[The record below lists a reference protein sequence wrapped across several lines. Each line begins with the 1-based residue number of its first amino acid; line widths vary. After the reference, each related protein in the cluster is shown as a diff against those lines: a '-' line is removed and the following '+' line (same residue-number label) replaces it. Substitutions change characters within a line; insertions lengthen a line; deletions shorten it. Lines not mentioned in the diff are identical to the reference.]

1 MRIAGFAHLHL
12 TLEVISV
19 ILLMKTYNNKG
30 KSMAFTAKV
39 SAKGWV
45 VIPVEIRKRYHIQ
58 PGDVLAFVDYGG
70 QLSLIRV
77 PDDPIAAGRGMLKG
91 GPSLTQELL
100 EEHRRELEQEEAIAR

>member
-12 TLEVISV
+12 TLEAISV
-19 ILLMKTYNNKG
+19 ILLIKMYNNKG

-39 SAKGWV
+39 STKGWV
-45 VIPVEIRKRYHIQ
+45 VIPIEIRKRYHIQ

-77 PDDPIAAGRGMLKG
+77 SDDPIAAGRGMLKG
-91 GPSLTQELL
+91 SPSLTQELL
-100 EEHRRELEQEEAIAR
+100 EEHRRELEHEEAIAR

>member
-1 MRIAGFAHLHL
+1 
-12 TLEVISV
+12 
-19 ILLMKTYNNKG
+19 
-30 KSMAFTAKV
+30 MAFTAKV
-39 SAKGWV
+39 SSKGSV
-45 VIPVEIRKRYHIQ
+45 VIPAEIRKRYQIQ

-100 EEHRRELEQEEAIAR
+100 EEHRREQERD